1 MDAAIAYKMNRFGLQ
16 LNVSNLTNAVHFS
29 NPWIFNMF
37 EVRPLRRA
45 VITFTYKLDK
55 KRIIAK

>member
-1 MDAAIAYKMNRFGLQ
+1 MNRFGLQ